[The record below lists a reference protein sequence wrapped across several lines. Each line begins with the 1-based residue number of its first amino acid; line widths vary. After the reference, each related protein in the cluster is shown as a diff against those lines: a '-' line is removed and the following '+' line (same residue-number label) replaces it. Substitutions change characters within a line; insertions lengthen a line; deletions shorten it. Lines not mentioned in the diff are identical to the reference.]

1 MPRPRKTDRPVE
13 KNISLPTSTVA
24 RVELELFSELEGK
37 VPFGAW
43 QKFLV
48 GLIDQHFARKRV
60 FVAQGF
66 PRFFPVGTAAVIVA
80 EDAARALALLNQ
92 QLYAKGLAPATI
104 DCLRELPIDSE
115 VCVIQCDGDY

>member
-48 GLIDQHFARKRV
+48 GLIDRHFARKRV
-60 FVAQGF
+60 FVARGF
-66 PRFFPVGTAAVIVA
+66 PGFWPVGTAAVIVA
-80 EDAARALALLNQ
+80 ENAERALALLNQ
-92 QLYAKGLAPATI
+92 QLNVRGLDAAKLGCLQELSI
-104 DCLRELPIDSE
+104 DNETCI
-115 VCVIQCDGDY
+115 IQCDGDY